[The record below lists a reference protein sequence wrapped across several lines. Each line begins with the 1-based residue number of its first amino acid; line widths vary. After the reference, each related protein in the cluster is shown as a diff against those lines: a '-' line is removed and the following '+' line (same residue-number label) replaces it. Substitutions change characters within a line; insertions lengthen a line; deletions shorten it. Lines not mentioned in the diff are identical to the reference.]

1 MTQLYAYIVIEWI
14 QQMSFNITKK
24 RKLVIF
30 IGSRGHNCFLM
41 PQTDIARFFF
51 CWCSVEQVIFLV
63 IYVCTLNW
71 FNRTQKLGPKIHTN
85 PQMVEREILFK
96 RLEWKD
102 QWIIINRLTK
112 VCESLLKRKLDWI
125 RIILRTKSKRN
136 VKNIG

>member
-1 MTQLYAYIVIEWI
+1 MTQSYAYLDIEWI

-24 RKLVIF
+24 RKLVLF

-41 PQTDIARFFF
+41 PQTDIVRFYSSWSSF
-51 CWCSVEQVIFLV
+51 EQVIFLV
-63 IYVCTLNW
+63 IYVCAPNW
-71 FNRTQKLGPKIHTN
+71 FNHTQKLSPKIHTN

-112 VCESLLKRKLDWI
+112 LCEIITQRKTRLNSYNVTFAEQEI
-125 RIILRTKSKRN
+125 ERT
-136 VKNIG
+136 

>member
-1 MTQLYAYIVIEWI
+1 MTQSYAYLDIEWI

-24 RKLVIF
+24 RKLVLF

-41 PQTDIARFFF
+41 PQTDIVRFYSSWSSF
-51 CWCSVEQVIFLV
+51 EQVIFLV

-112 VCESLLKRKLDWI
+112 LCEIITQRKTRLNSYNVTFAEQEI
-125 RIILRTKSKRN
+125 ERT
-136 VKNIG
+136 